1 MKINELLNEA
11 PKKAKPDNR
20 SWVQKADDAVRGSF
34 PMKAIQTMQGA
45 IGKPGPDEKKV
56 DKTKTVTKK
65 GTKVVSKQVPHKKIE
80 KLDPSNM
87 PSVAIF
93 KTPRKEIYSWDPVQK
108 QWNGNT
114 EDGRSLKPLD
124 VKRGVKF

>member
-20 SWVQKADDAVRGSF
+20 NWVQKADDAVRGSF

-65 GTKVVSKQVPHKKIE
+65 GTKIVS
-80 KLDPSNM
+80 L
-87 PSVAIF
+87 
-93 KTPRKEIYSWDPVQK
+93 
-108 QWNGNT
+108 
-114 EDGRSLKPLD
+114 LKN
-124 VKRGVKF
+124 